1 MFRHAQL
8 ESVKAWIGD
17 PAHAALPLHA
27 RIQRAIRQLILDG
40 AIDVGRPLPA
50 SRALAR
56 SLAVSRDTV
65 EAAYGQL
72 HAEGFIERRV
82 GSGSFVSERV
92 RQRRAGA
99 RRTPAYA
106 TPSPGL
112 SRRGAMLF
120 HNGGVRDFLAP
131 RAFAPGLRGPLA
143 ADLAEGREGIRHRDP
158 GFVRRL
164 QLLRGLRRPAASRH
178 RGGAAAPPF
187 S

>member
-72 HAEGFIERRV
+72 HAEGFPSACANAVPGPGARPCT
-82 GSGSFVSERV
+82 
-92 RQRRAGA
+92 QRRP
-99 RRTPAYA
+99 PA
-106 TPSPGL
+106 
-112 SRRGAMLF
+112 
-120 HNGGVRDFLAP
+120 
-131 RAFAPGLRGPLA
+131 
-143 ADLAEGREGIRHRDP
+143 
-158 GFVRRL
+158 
-164 QLLRGLRRPAASRH
+164 
-178 RGGAAAPPF
+178 
-187 S
+187 

>member
-8 ESVKAWIGD
+8 ESVKAWVAD

-27 RIQRAIRQLILDG
+27 RVQRALRQLILDG

-92 RQRRAGA
+92 RRRRTAARRAG
-99 RRTPAYA
+99 PA
-106 TPSPGL
+106 P
-112 SRRGAMLF
+112 
-120 HNGGVRDFLAP
+120 LAP
-131 RAFAPGLRGPLA
+131 P
-143 ADLAEGREGIRHRDP
+143 
-158 GFVRRL
+158 
-164 QLLRGLRRPAASRH
+164 
-178 RGGAAAPPF
+178 
-187 S
+187 